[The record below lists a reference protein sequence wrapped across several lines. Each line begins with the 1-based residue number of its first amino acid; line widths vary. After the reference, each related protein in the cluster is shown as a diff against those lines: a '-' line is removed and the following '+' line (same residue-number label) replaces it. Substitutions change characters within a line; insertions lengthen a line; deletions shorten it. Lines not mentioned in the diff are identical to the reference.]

1 MLLLITYDV
10 NTETSAGK
18 SRLRKVAKQCVNY
31 GIRVQNSVFECVVDS
46 TQAHELKF
54 KLKELI
60 DTEKTV
66 LDSIILAIN
75 TQIVLSITELSL
87 LSRLKNL

>member
-1 MLLLITYDV
+1 M
-10 NTETSAGK
+10 SQ
-18 SRLRKVAKQCVNY
+18 LRYQSSEF
-31 GIRVQNSVFECVVDS
+31 GFECVVDA

-75 TQIVLSITELSL
+75 TQIVLSITELSPQ
-87 LSRLKNL
+87 SRLKNL